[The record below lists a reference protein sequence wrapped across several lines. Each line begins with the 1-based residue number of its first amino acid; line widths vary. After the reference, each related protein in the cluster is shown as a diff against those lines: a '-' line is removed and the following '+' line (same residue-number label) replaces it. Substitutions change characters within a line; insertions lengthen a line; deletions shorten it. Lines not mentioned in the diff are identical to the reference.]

1 VSGFHTQ
8 HAHCLRHACFFS
20 ALQEYQFRN
29 IQRSE
34 WEPLFAFINSRK
46 IKIEN
51 LAEARHGP
59 RGPGVGIDLGDDL
72 DAGVR
77 AARAEAG
84 EWGFAACLVCWV
96 SVEWVAG
103 FGDVYRPGR

>member
-1 VSGFHTQ
+1 M
-8 HAHCLRHACFFS
+8 S
-20 ALQEYQFRN
+20 AGLQLSVLHLSTLHLQEYQFRN

-34 WEPLFAFINSRK
+34 WEPLFAFINNRK

-72 DAGVR
+72 DAGLR

-84 EWGFAACLVCWV
+84 ERNWLLALRVLVC
-96 SVEWVAG
+96 
-103 FGDVYRPGR
+103 

>member
-1 VSGFHTQ
+1 
-8 HAHCLRHACFFS
+8 L

-34 WEPLFAFINSRK
+34 WEPLFAFINARK

-84 EWGFAACLVCWV
+84 GALPLCAAAVLVK
-96 SVEWVAG
+96 
-103 FGDVYRPGR
+103 

>member
-1 VSGFHTQ
+1 LG
-8 HAHCLRHACFFS
+8 
-20 ALQEYQFRN
+20 LQEYQFRN

-34 WEPLFAFINSRK
+34 WEPLFAFINARK

-84 EWGFAACLVCWV
+84 GRCCCALLLCW
-96 SVEWVAG
+96 
-103 FGDVYRPGR
+103 